1 MAFLRAFGHYVPER
15 VVANEELAPRFGCT
29 PEWILEMTG
38 IGQRRYAA
46 PDESVVSLAVRAGQ
60 ACLERAAMPARDIGL
75 LIVSCGSAPRRVPG
89 PAALVARELG
99 LGETPAF
106 DVPVASAGS
115 LQALVMAGELC
126 QRFGHVLLVAT
137 EKISAILDASEHPA
151 GTGVLF
157 GDGAGACLV
166 SPDTGSM
173 RVLSSVLHS
182 DGAYGEDLRLELSGP
197 IVMSGRT
204 VIMQAVRKLPAVIIE
219 ALDACKRT
227 VPEVSVFLLHQAN
240 LNLIARTAKSL
251 DADPARFFT
260 NIERYGNTSSASLL
274 IAASEWAQGSSLA
287 SGTLACFA
295 VFGAGFHWGALV
307 AECL

>member
-15 VVANEELAPRFGCT
+15 VVANEELATRFGCA
-29 PEWILEMTG
+29 PEWILDMTG
-38 IGQRRYAA
+38 IEQRRYAA
-46 PDESVVSLAVRAGQ
+46 PDESVVSLGVSAAQ
-60 ACLERAAMPARDIGL
+60 ACLERASMTARDVGL
-75 LIVSCGSAPRRVPG
+75 LIVSCGSAARRVPG
-89 PAALVARELG
+89 PAALIARELG
-99 LGETPAF
+99 LRETPAF

-115 LQALVMAGELC
+115 LQALVMADQLC
-126 QRFGHVLLVAT
+126 QRFGHVLVVAT

-166 SPDTGSM
+166 SPDAGFM
-173 RVLSSVLHS
+173 RILSSVLHT
-182 DGAYGEDLRLELSGP
+182 DGTFAEDLRLELSGP

-204 VIMQAVRKLPAVIIE
+204 VIMQAVRKLPSVIVE

-227 VPEVSVFLLHQAN
+227 VPEVAVFLLHQAN

-251 DADPARFFT
+251 DVAPARFFT
-260 NIERYGNTSSASLL
+260 NIGRYGNTSSASLL
-274 IAASEWAQGSSLA
+274 IAASEWSQTSAPAPGALS
-287 SGTLACFA
+287 CFA

-307 AECL
+307 AEGG